1 MTRLLITVTAS
12 LLLCG
17 FGDPSYFSNKRGND
31 FYKSE
36 QYQNALR
43 EYMNA
48 KNAKPGSKTPDYNI
62 GASLYKLGK
71 YDTAAKAFA
80 KAMETDDSKLKKK
93 AGFNRGTSLLK
104 SGKKMEGGEKAEDA
118 TKLYEE
124 AVKQFITSL
133 KDDPTDNDAR
143 HNLELAMKQLE
154 EMKKKQQQK
163 KSEDQNKKEEDKKEG
178 KDSSQKKKGDQETD
192 KNKKADKKSDEQKE
206 SNKKSDQNKT
216 DNKSE
221 EKQPEQMTPEEAK
234 RIFSAIEQDEK
245 DLRKRM
251 KARGSENTPRTER
264 DW

>member
-1 MTRLLITVTAS
+1 MTRLLITITAS

-31 FYKSE
+31 FYKNE
-36 QYQNALR
+36 QYKNALR

-48 KNAKPGSKTPDYNI
+48 KNAKPGAKTPDYNM

-71 YDTAAKAFA
+71 YGMAAEAFA
-80 KAMETDDSKLKKK
+80 KAMETDDSELKKD

-104 SGKKMEGGEKAEDA
+104 AGKKMEGEKKAEDA

-124 AVKQFITSL
+124 AIKQFITSL
-133 KDDPTDNDAR
+133 RNDPTDNDAR
-143 HNLELAMKQLE
+143 HNLELAMKQLK

-163 KSEDQNKKEEDKKEG
+163 KKEEQNKKEEEKKEDKK
-178 KDSSQKKKGDQETD
+178 SSDKKKGDQETD
-192 KNKKADKKSDEQKE
+192 KSKKTDEKSNEQKQ
-206 SNKKSDQNKT
+206 NDKKSDQNKT
-216 DNKSE
+216 A
-221 EKQPEQMTPEEAK
+221 EKQPKQMTPKEAK
-234 RIFSAIEQDEK
+234 RIFRAIEQDEK

-251 KARGSENTPRTER
+251 KAHGLEETPRTER